1 MEGSIVPGECLNTS
15 GYVEGQG
22 SSGGDGA
29 VQIYELLQGAGWV
42 DGCGRSDMPVADLKK
57 ELTRRMAERFPEKRL
72 PAGVAKEL
80 KTTLLALREHYDG
93 RVRGLLAGFRVSV
106 TRILNSVGD
115 GAETAGDKD
124 GSQERAD

>member
-1 MEGSIVPGECLNTS
+1 
-15 GYVEGQG
+15 
-22 SSGGDGA
+22 
-29 VQIYELLQGAGWV
+29 
-42 DGCGRSDMPVADLKK
+42 MPVADLKK

-106 TRILNSVGD
+106 TKILNSVGENGTVEGED
-115 GAETAGDKD
+115 GL
-124 GSQERAD
+124 QERAD